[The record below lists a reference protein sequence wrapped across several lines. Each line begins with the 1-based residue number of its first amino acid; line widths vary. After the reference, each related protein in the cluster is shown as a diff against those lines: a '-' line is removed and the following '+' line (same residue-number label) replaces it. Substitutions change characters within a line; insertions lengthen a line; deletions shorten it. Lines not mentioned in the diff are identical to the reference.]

1 MLLVRASFRPYAH
14 EKLKQRVR
22 FQQVFRFEL
31 INLFSVKCTLFWS
44 LFFIKFEKK
53 NPYHLFSC
61 VLQIAVLSRVVSLV
75 VDGSGPFLQNV
86 LTHAN
91 STLLPYYGN
100 NFMEII

>member
-22 FQQVFRFEL
+22 F
-31 INLFSVKCTLFWS
+31 
-44 LFFIKFEKK
+44 
-53 NPYHLFSC
+53 
-61 VLQIAVLSRVVSLV
+61 LSRVVSLV
-75 VDGSGPFLQNV
+75 VDGSGPFLQIV

-100 NFMEII
+100 NFMKII

>member
-1 MLLVRASFRPYAH
+1 MYIIL
-14 EKLKQRVR
+14 E
-22 FQQVFRFEL
+22 
-31 INLFSVKCTLFWS
+31 
-44 LFFIKFEKK
+44 FIFHQICEK
-53 NPYHLFSC
+53 NPCRLFSC

-100 NFMEII
+100 HLMKLFDAKI

>member
-44 LFFIKFEKK
+44 LFFIKFVKK
-53 NPYHLFSC
+53 ILAAFFPAYCRLLFC
-61 VLQIAVLSRVVSLV
+61 RAWFR
-75 VDGSGPFLQNV
+75 
-86 LTHAN
+86 
-91 STLLPYYGN
+91 
-100 NFMEII
+100 